1 MLKSD
6 LPKIIKSNIY
16 ISKSTQ
22 LILNAIQIYILKMNG
37 FKHLNHNIF
46 INEDLKIYTSIENC
60 FSLNNPTN
68 NKILDALNY
77 ELYSYYLFFD
87 NNEIK
92 KLIKKINN
100 YRKD

>member
-6 LPKIIKSNIY
+6 LPKIVKSNIY

-22 LILNAIQIYILKMNG
+22 LILNAIQVYILKMNG
-37 FKHLNHNIF
+37 FKYKNHNIF
-46 INEDLKIYTSIENC
+46 INEDLKLLTSIENC

-68 NKILDALNY
+68 NKLIDTLNY
-77 ELYSYYLFFD
+77 KLYNYYSFFD

-92 KLIKKINN
+92 KLIKKMNN

>member
-6 LPKIIKSNIY
+6 LPKIVKSNMY
-16 ISKSTQ
+16 IAKSTQ
-22 LILNAIQIYILKMNG
+22 LILNALQIYILKMNG
-37 FKHLNHNIF
+37 FRYLNHNIF
-46 INEDLKIYTSIENC
+46 INEDLKLKTSIENC
-60 FSLNNPTN
+60 FSLNNPDN

-87 NNEIK
+87 QNEIK
-92 KLIKKINN
+92 KLIKKMNN